1 MNVCLVSV
9 PVQDVIQAHE
19 IYTTKL
25 GFVTKEFDPE
35 HGLAVVVSPDEPDGT
50 ALLLEPCQG
59 SFAETYQQSAYE
71 ANLPIIIFST
81 SDTVA
86 EINRLEAA
94 GVTIRRDL
102 DRPEYGLSNLFEDG
116 CGNLIMLNELT

>member
-35 HGLAVVVSPDEPDGT
+35 HWLAVVVSPDEPDGT

-59 SFAETYQQSAYE
+59 SFAEAYQQSAYE

-81 SDTVA
+81 PDAVA
-86 EINRLEAA
+86 EINRLAAA

-102 DRPEYGLSNLFEDG
+102 DRPEYGLTNLFEDG
-116 CGNLIMLNELT
+116 CGRVVVGQYEE